1 MKIIRYQDSEGSIG
15 YAALQD
21 GGQARRLSGDIYGQ
35 FSVTNDVADTHEV
48 LAPVVPS
55 MIWCIGLNY
64 RQHAIEA
71 RMNIPQVPVVFAKG
85 PNALQGPDAPVFIP
99 KAAPAEIDYEG
110 ELVVVIRKAC
120 KNVSR
125 ERALEYVLGYT
136 CGNDVSARDWQLNT
150 GGSQWCRG
158 KTFDSFAPIGPCL
171 VTTDEITNPNSLR
184 LRTIVNGKTVQEDST
199 GDMIFDVPTL
209 IEFLSK
215 STTLLPGTIIFTGT
229 PFGVGMGQNPPLWLK
244 EGDVVQVEI
253 ERIGTL
259 TNRFVNERA
268 SQE

>member
-1 MKIIRYQDSEGSIG
+1 MKIIRYQDAEGVIG
-15 YAALQD
+15 YAAAQD
-21 GGQARRLSGDIYGQ
+21 GRALRVSGDIYGQ
-35 FSVTNDVADTHEV
+35 FSVTEGVADVRKT
-48 LAPVVPS
+48 LAPVIPAT
-55 MIWCIGLNY
+55 IWCIGLNY

-85 PNALQGPDAPVFIP
+85 PNAVQGPDGPVVIP

-110 ELVVVIRKAC
+110 ELVVVIGKSC
-120 KNVSR
+120 KNVTR
-125 ERALEYVLGYT
+125 DRALDYVLGYT
-136 CGNDVSARDWQLNT
+136 CGNDVSARDWQLKT

-158 KTFDSFAPIGPCL
+158 KTFDTFAPIGPCL
-171 VTTDEITNPNSLR
+171 VTADEITDPNSLL
-184 LRTIVNGKTVQEDST
+184 LRTVVNGKTMQETNTS
-199 GDMIFDVPTL
+199 DMIFDVPTL

-259 TNRFVNERA
+259 TNRFINEA
-268 SQE
+268 KIV